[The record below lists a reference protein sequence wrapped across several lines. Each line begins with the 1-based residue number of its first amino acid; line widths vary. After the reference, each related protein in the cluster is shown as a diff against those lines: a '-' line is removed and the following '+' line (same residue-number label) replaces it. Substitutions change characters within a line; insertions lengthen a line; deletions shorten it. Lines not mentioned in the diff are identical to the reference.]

1 MFLSENYG
9 GLFVMKKNIGKIIA
23 VILVVALLTTV
34 LAACNAESY
43 QKKLEK
49 KGYSVV
55 TAENNDEN
63 AAIAWTVTATG
74 DGGVVVIT
82 KYNNVD
88 DAKEAEAN
96 GLTLSVGGVKKVIK
110 RQGKIVF
117 SGTEQAV
124 KDAM

>member
-1 MFLSENYG
+1 
-9 GLFVMKKNIGKIIA
+9 MKKNVGKIIA

-55 TAENNDEN
+55 NNDEN
-63 AAIAWTVTATG
+63 ATIAWTVTATG
-74 DGGVVVIT
+74 DGGAVKIT
-82 KYNNVD
+82 KYNNID